1 MPSQGDILLVP
12 VPFTDL
18 SAHKQ
23 RPVVVVSNDAY
34 NRQTTDV
41 VVVAMTSNPALV
53 DYSFIIT
60 SSDLQQGQLNHPGT
74 IRVDKLYTQY
84 RKTRFCHPERV
95 SPVRCAAARI
105 QRRVSSRQGDS
116 SLASRR
122 NESSGIDP
130 LRMTSNG

>member
-1 MPSQGDILLVP
+1 MPSQGGILLVP

-41 VVVAMTSNPALV
+41 VMVAMTSNPALV

-60 SSDLQQGQLNHPGT
+60 SSDL
-74 IRVDKLYTQY
+74 
-84 RKTRFCHPERV
+84 
-95 SPVRCAAARI
+95 
-105 QRRVSSRQGDS
+105 
-116 SLASRR
+116 
-122 NESSGIDP
+122 
-130 LRMTSNG
+130 